1 MNGLMDVLINDLI
14 SNKMKCPV
22 HLLLKPTFFIGFC
35 VSFHL
40 KLQCNTIIVLKY
52 SLFQYGLYC
61 GLNVVIVSFHELP
74 SDSQPYIRVSWCQV
88 KSFAQEDC
96 LLIPLTLLCLLPLQ
110 YLIEMHTLQG
120 KQCSKGF

>member
-1 MNGLMDVLINDLI
+1 ML
-14 SNKMKCPV
+14 S
-22 HLLLKPTFFIGFC
+22 
-35 VSFHL
+35 
-40 KLQCNTIIVLKY
+40 
-52 SLFQYGLYC
+52 
-61 GLNVVIVSFHELP
+61 VSFHELP
-74 SDSQPYIRVSWCQV
+74 MTLSLISVSPWCQV